1 MNPGAPEGQAFPAH
15 AGIPLRHEMNP
26 DAPEGY
32 AFPAH
37 EGVWSQQ
44 LHVTDEFHQEVYQV
58 PQIEHAVIKID
69 DRVSTIEE
77 R

>member
-1 MNPGAPEGQAFPAH
+1 
-15 AGIPLRHEMNP
+15 MNP
-26 DAPEGY
+26 DALEGY

-44 LHVTDEFHQEVYQV
+44 LHVTDEFHQV

-69 DRVSTIEE
+69 DKVSTIEYM
-77 R
+77 

>member
-1 MNPGAPEGQAFPAH
+1 
-15 AGIPLRHEMNP
+15 MNP